1 MPRRRSSTAKQRV
14 EFGLRTIPKGKKVSV
29 SLRDLMY
36 VHQVLAE
43 FMQFFHQPLHRAK
56 KKDVDRFLGH
66 ASSGGAF
73 EVLHTALYRK
83 MRGMLPK
90 EIEDAFGEGVRFE
103 HPLSPAYYEKRG

>member
-1 MPRRRSSTAKQRV
+1 MPKRHSTVKQRV
-14 EFGLRTIPKGKKVSV
+14 EFGLRTIPKEKKVTV

-43 FMQFFHQPLHRAK
+43 YMQFFHQPLHHPT
-56 KKDVDRFLGH
+56 KKDVDQFLGNV
-66 ASSGGAF
+66 SSAGAF

-90 EIEDAFGEGVRFE
+90 EIDDAFAEGVRFE
-103 HPLSPAYYEKRG
+103 HPLPPDYYDEKG

>member
-1 MPRRRSSTAKQRV
+1 MPKRHSTAKQRV
-14 EFGLRTIPKGKKVSV
+14 EFGLRTIPEGKRVSV

-43 FMQFFHQPLHRAK
+43 YMQFFHQPLHYPTK
-56 KKDVDRFLGH
+56 EDVERFLGN
-66 ASSGGAF
+66 ASSGGGF
-73 EVLHTALYRK
+73 QVLHTALYRK

-103 HPLSPAYYEKRG
+103 HPLPPDYYDEKG